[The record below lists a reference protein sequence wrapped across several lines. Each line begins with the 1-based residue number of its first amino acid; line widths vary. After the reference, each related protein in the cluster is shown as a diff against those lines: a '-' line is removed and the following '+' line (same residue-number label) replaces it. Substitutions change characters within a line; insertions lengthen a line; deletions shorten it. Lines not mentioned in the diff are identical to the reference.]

1 MDDSLYDRLRIL
13 VVDDEKIIV
22 EKYKTILS
30 SFPSIDVT
38 VCHQGEDAVRAAEGA
53 VAENRHYAL
62 AFLDLGIPAK
72 QDELWTAENI
82 RKSDPFLE
90 IVIVT
95 AYCNIPLKEI
105 IRRVPPADKLL
116 YLQKPFDAVEIEQ
129 FVLAL
134 GTKWQKETQLRKD
147 SDLLK
152 HQFQAQSEELK
163 KALEELKEENAAR
176 RSADE
181 TCAECKEIFD
191 AFMKYQPAAAFIK
204 DHDGRYLYVN
214 QAYKT
219 AFRCESAD
227 RIGKSDEDIWPV
239 QVTENLKATDQSVI
253 SQGKTLN
260 IIEALPLNDKI
271 QYYLTSKFPIFRQ
284 GKPVFIGGIAVNLT
298 DRLTDLAADKMQEV
312 SEGTRETRIPV
323 VSEEENGAGLMS
335 LPGLDIGDALKRLEG
350 SWELYADLLS
360 CFCEDK
366 KDFSIKFRELIEKK
380 NFETALISAHAL
392 KGSAATL
399 SATELSDAAKA
410 LEDAC
415 AAEDEAMIIVA
426 QKNDK
431 NALKKV
437 ETSFGRLPSVP
448 KLGLGNEREK
458 VETSFGRL
466 PSVPKLGLG
475 NEGDQGLGNERE
487 VILSDSEESEIL
499 HFIQNGGNRQN
510 DGNTEYPG
518 IEPFGDENCENP
530 QSSGLSNPEHSEI
543 QLLCPEI
550 DEARYGQPFEN
561 LLELFRKFDKCLQES
576 DPAGAGYL
584 QEIEIFFSK
593 VRFNSEIESL
603 FGKLSEQTYNYS
615 FDAARE
621 TLILLIR
628 NIQNYIRSPGHEKRT

>member
-366 KDFSIKFRELIEKK
+366 KDFSIKFKELIEKK

-392 KGSAATL
+392 KGSAATI
-399 SATELSDAAKA
+399 SATKLRDAAKA

-426 QKNDK
+426 LKNVE
-431 NALKKV
+431 NALK
-437 ETSFGRLPSVP
+437 
-448 KLGLGNEREK
+448 K

-576 DPAGAGYL
+576 DPAGTGYL

>member
-227 RIGKSDEDIWPV
+227 RIGKSDEDIWPF

-312 SEGTRETRIPV
+312 SEGTRETRIPA

-366 KDFSIKFRELIEKK
+366 KDFSIKFKELIEKK

-392 KGSAATL
+392 KGSAATI
-399 SATELSDAAKA
+399 SATKLRDAAKA

-426 QKNDK
+426 LKNVE
-431 NALKKV
+431 NALK
-437 ETSFGRLPSVP
+437 
-448 KLGLGNEREK
+448 K

-576 DPAGAGYL
+576 DPAGTGYL

>member
-163 KALEELKEENAAR
+163 KALEELKEENVAR

-366 KDFSIKFRELIEKK
+366 KDFSIKFKELIEKK

-392 KGSAATL
+392 KGSAATI
-399 SATELSDAAKA
+399 SATKLRDAAKA

-415 AAEDEAMIIVA
+415 AAEDEAMIMDALKSVES
-426 QKNDK
+426 
-431 NALKKV
+431 ALKKV
-437 ETSFGRLPSVP
+437 ETSFGRLPSFP
-448 KLGLGNEREK
+448 K
-458 VETSFGRL
+458 
-466 PSVPKLGLG
+466 
-475 NEGDQGLGNERE
+475 QGLGNERYAGLGNEGE
-487 VILSDSEESEIL
+487 VFLGDSEESDKEIL
-499 HFIQNGGNRQN
+499 HFVQN
-510 DGNTEYPG
+510 DGDRQNEENTG
-518 IEPFGDENCENP
+518 LENEENP
-530 QSSGLSNPEHSEI
+530 PSSPEYSEI
-543 QLLCPEI
+543 QPVGTET

>member
-366 KDFSIKFRELIEKK
+366 KDFSIKFKELIEKK

-392 KGSAATL
+392 KGSAATI
-399 SATELSDAAKA
+399 SATKLRDAAKA

-426 QKNDK
+426 LKNVE
-431 NALKKV
+431 NALK
-437 ETSFGRLPSVP
+437 
-448 KLGLGNEREK
+448 K

-518 IEPFGDENCENP
+518 IEPFGDESCENP
-530 QSSGLSNPEHSEI
+530 QSSGLANPEHSEI

>member
-366 KDFSIKFRELIEKK
+366 KDFSIKFKELIEKK

-392 KGSAATL
+392 KGSAATI
-399 SATELSDAAKA
+399 SATKLRDAAKA

-426 QKNDK
+426 LKNVE
-431 NALKKV
+431 NALK
-437 ETSFGRLPSVP
+437 
-448 KLGLGNEREK
+448 K

-530 QSSGLSNPEHSEI
+530 QSSGLENPEHSEI